1 MILLVGGG
9 TGTGKSTVATEVAY
23 RLGITRVTST
33 DFVRQ
38 TMRAFFAKEFM
49 PSIHY
54 SSFEAGL
61 GLSKA
66 EEEESGDAALLG
78 FLDQTRNVLTGVE
91 AALQRALD
99 EGWSMVLEGVHLVP
113 GMITTELRGAL
124 VVQCVLAIR
133 DEEIH
138 RTHFW
143 IRDATSDG
151 VRPVDRYI
159 AGLPEI
165 RMIQEYVLERAARGD
180 VPVIENES
188 QSDAVAAVMEL
199 VLEQAERR
207 RAGRAMSEASV
218 RRTLPVRALRPR
230 DRVGCARRR
239 PLARPR
245 RPGRGRGGR
254 RGRDDRR
261 ARRAAD
267 LGDDRDRRPTTGTRS
282 RPATSIGAGGE
293 AFDLARRP
301 ARGPRRRRARRQ
313 RRDVDDRGRP
323 ARLAA
328 AAAGHVHAPDGRR
341 PARAGADRPDAARGR
356 ERRRDRRRVRAQR
369 ERHHRRSCSTGR
381 ATTI

>member
-61 GLSKA
+61 GLTKA

-124 VVQCVLAIR
+124 VVQCVLAIH

-138 RTHFW
+138 TTHFW
-143 IRDATSDG
+143 IRDATSEG

-159 AGLPEI
+159 AGMPEI
-165 RMIQEYVLERAARGD
+165 RMIQDYVARAR
-180 VPVIENES
+180 VPE
-188 QSDAVAAVMEL
+188 
-199 VLEQAERR
+199 
-207 RAGRAMSEASV
+207 
-218 RRTLPVRALRPR
+218 
-230 DRVGCARRR
+230 
-239 PLARPR
+239 
-245 RPGRGRGGR
+245 
-254 RGRDDRR
+254 RR
-261 ARRAAD
+261 ARDRERVAA
-267 LGDDRDRRPTTGTRS
+267 RTRS
-282 RPATSIGAGGE
+282 
-293 AFDLARRP
+293 
-301 ARGPRRRRARRQ
+301 
-313 RRDVDDRGRP
+313 
-323 ARLAA
+323 
-328 AAAGHVHAPDGRR
+328 AP
-341 PARAGADRPDAARGR
+341 
-356 ERRRDRRRVRAQR
+356 
-369 ERHHRRSCSTGR
+369 
-381 ATTI
+381 